1 MNLFKKK
8 QTDLPRR
15 RLAAADIPVASSNI
29 FRRNRT
35 LTGTTSN
42 RLDAANIKSDLESPR
57 IHVHHLSIQRRKVFG
72 ILIFVV
78 ASAALLWALVSN
90 FTASLSVG
98 ISDMPTGKSFDS
110 KTYEQTIQQYLGAN
124 PLSRLR
130 PLMDEAALTAYVT
143 NKLPEVANIEQLNNI
158 GLGKTDF
165 TVTMRTPVA
174 GWRINDKQYYVDS
187 SGMPFEQN
195 YFSMPVVQIVDN
207 SGVSLKESG
216 TAIASR
222 RFLSFVGRVV
232 SLSKSSGYIVT
243 EAILPSGTTR
253 QLEIKLKD
261 NNFLI
266 KLSID
271 RPAGEQVEDMTRAVQ
286 YFASHGMVPGYIDV
300 RVSGKAFYK

>member
-15 RLAAADIPVASSNI
+15 RLAAADIPTASSNV

-42 RLDAANIKSDLESPR
+42 RLDAANVKSDLESPR
-57 IHVHHLSIQRRKVFG
+57 THVHHLSIQRRKVFG
-72 ILIFVV
+72 ILMFAVV
-78 ASAALLWALVSN
+78 SAALLWALISN
-90 FTASLSVG
+90 FTASVSVG
-98 ISDMPTGKSFDS
+98 ISDMPTGRSFNS
-110 KTYEQTIQQYLGAN
+110 AAYEKAIQQYLGAN

-130 PLMDEAALTAYVT
+130 PLIDEAALTAYVT
-143 NKLPEVANIEQLNNI
+143 DKLSEVAKIEQLNNI

-174 GWRINDKQYYVDS
+174 GWRINNKQYYVDS
-187 SGMPFEQN
+187 NGIPFEQN
-195 YFSMPVVQIVDN
+195 YFSAPVVQIVDN

-232 SLSKSSGYIVT
+232 SLSKSSGYTVT

-253 QLEIKLKD
+253 QLEIRLKE
-261 NNFLI
+261 NNFLV

-271 RPAGEQVEDMTRAVQ
+271 RPAGGQVEDMARAVQ
-286 YFASHGMVPGYIDV
+286 YFVTHGMVPAYIDV